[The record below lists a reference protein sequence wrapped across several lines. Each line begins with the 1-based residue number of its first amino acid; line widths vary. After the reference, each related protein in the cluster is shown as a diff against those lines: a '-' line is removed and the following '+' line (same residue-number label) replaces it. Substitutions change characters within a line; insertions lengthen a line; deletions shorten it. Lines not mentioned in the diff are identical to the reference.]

1 MPKKSV
7 PGNSRSDPSRK
18 KLAGL
23 PRDLLVSAHL
33 VAGTLWFGTS
43 LCMVVITLSNLNTQ
57 NGDALYAI
65 NSMVKLVDE
74 FVLIPAAIAS
84 VITGTLLCK
93 LTGWGF
99 FKYYWVSV
107 KWIATTSLIIFG
119 TFWLG
124 PWTNAMTAI
133 SDTERIKALANPL
146 FMFNIKGV
154 IIGGAI
160 QASCLLAIIAIS
172 IIKPWG
178 RRNMAPRGG
187 SKFTALI

>member
-1 MPKKSV
+1 MPKTSV
-7 PGNSRSDPSRK
+7 PGNSRNELYGK
-18 KLAGL
+18 KLTGL
-23 PRDLLVSAHL
+23 PRGLLVSAHL
-33 VAGTLWFGTS
+33 VAGTLWFATS
-43 LCMVVITLSNLNTQ
+43 LCMVFITSNNLKTQ

-93 LTGWGF
+93 LTTWGF
-99 FKYYWVSV
+99 FKYHWVSV

-119 TFWLG
+119 TFWIG

-133 SDTERIKALANPL
+133 SDTERIKSFANPL
-146 FMFNIKGV
+146 FMFNLKGV

-160 QASCLLAIIAIS
+160 QASCLLAIIVIS

-178 RRNMAPRGG
+178 RRQYG
-187 SKFTALI
+187 SKRRQ